1 MVFANVTMVL
11 LGVGLAVRRRDL
23 VAMQAAYEM
32 MPATAGARARLPVE
46 PADPRLRLRLH
57 LVRLPGRQEHFGQY
71 WELGM
76 LSRSYPMMILPVAG
90 VLISP
95 PVSRCSAK
103 TFVS

>member
-1 MVFANVTMVL
+1 VLDFLWNLLILGFACVFTWY
-11 LGVGLAVRRRDL
+11 GY
-23 VAMQAAYEM
+23 QAARNISGE
-32 MPATAGARARLPVE
+32 
-46 PADPRLRLRLH
+46 
-57 LVRLPGRQEHFGQY
+57 Y

>member
-32 MPATAGARARLPVE
+32 LPRRLAHVLDFLWNLLILGFACVFTWYGYQAARNISGE
-46 PADPRLRLRLH
+46 
-57 LVRLPGRQEHFGQY
+57 Y